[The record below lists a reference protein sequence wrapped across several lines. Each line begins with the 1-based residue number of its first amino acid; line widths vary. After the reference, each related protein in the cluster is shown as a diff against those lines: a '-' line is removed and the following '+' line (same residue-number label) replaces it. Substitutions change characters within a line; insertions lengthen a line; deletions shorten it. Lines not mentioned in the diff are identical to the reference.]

1 MDVLEIPARAQ
12 ERVLRLAVRPIIV
25 CIGFLLWCIL
35 GMVALV
41 HLIKVVNLG
50 DSRRLEQG
58 YPERPLYI
66 C

>member
-1 MDVLEIPARAQ
+1 
-12 ERVLRLAVRPIIV
+12 
-25 CIGFLLWCIL
+25 
-35 GMVALV
+35 MVALE

-58 YPERPLYI
+58 YPERPIYI